1 MLRRT
6 IEGRTHRLWI
16 QPGVLSVAADWMDRR
31 RAPWGRLCGVDEQ
44 PKEDRP

>member
-1 MLRRT
+1 MCCGVT

-31 RAPWGRLCGVDEQ
+31 RAPWGRLFGVVDE
-44 PKEDRP
+44 